1 MNPINYISP
10 ESGLSLW
17 RKTDSPVFGH
27 SSGQVATNPLLQQ
40 RYVIPWMIAGLT
52 VVLSWAFPFVNNRF
66 AIAQISNL
74 EFEHSQ
80 FLQLTARISATE
92 NEFDQQKSDI
102 KNFSVLFTSAA
113 FPYPFTF
120 NLQRSIPSKV
130 NLNSFILDNSSF
142 NLCAFSSDYES
153 LEDFIDLLKAL
164 PGVDP
169 NTVRFT
175 SMASDPSAMGSSSG
189 CQSLSSLQPVSASLR
204 GQFLPVTTYDL
215 EDLYSSASDYG
226 QYNKLRLYNSL
237 LKKIGGV

>member
-1 MNPINYISP
+1 MAKNGFS
-10 ESGLSLW
+10 S
-17 RKTDSPVFGH
+17 FGH

-40 RYVIPWMIAGLT
+40 PYVIPWIIAALT
-52 VVLSWAFPFVNNRF
+52 LVVSWAFPFVNNRF

-80 FLQLTARISATE
+80 FLRLTARISATE
-92 NEFDQQKSDI
+92 KEFDQQKNDI

-113 FPYPFTF
+113 SPYPFTF
-120 NLQRSIPSKV
+120 NLQRSIPAKV
-130 NLNSFILDNSSF
+130 NLNSFILDDSSF

-169 NTVRFT
+169 NSVRFT
-175 SMASDPSAMGSSSG
+175 SIASDPSAMGSSSG
-189 CQSLSSLQPVSASLR
+189 CQSLSTSQPVSVSLR

-215 EDLYSSASDYG
+215 EELYSAASDYG